1 MIPCNLAHD
10 YVRDIPWENH
20 PAFAFSNDAERYLI
34 AFSRAVDKTPDDQYT
49 VHFQDDIWDFNP
61 YFDGINNASYKIV
74 FTDLPSP
81 VREYCK
87 FFVLYSIMGKKK
99 ISTAD
104 LRVSGFKSIF
114 LAIISKSA
122 HNTLS
127 LITTDDI
134 IEEISSRNIS
144 DSGMHSLYVDAF
156 QCYSFFIS
164 NYHLDL
170 PVDLNKLEELARGHK
185 ASEKAQDLKL
195 PNIPEEY
202 FSAILYEAIK
212 AMRNQEEPYNTR
224 CTACEIVM
232 LSQLGLR
239 IGDLLALQTNQLFT
253 KKLAKTGNEVSYIH
267 YKSRKPSKPHD
278 ALLEFDI
285 FANSLCV
292 EAFNILK
299 ELRMKNPLSEGNN
312 YLYILEAHFNS
323 TNTLPIAKTRFNN
336 EFKRFLLNKLP
347 ELSSKEWDGIKM
359 SVYNTG
365 SKKRIKLVALP
376 DTRQFRVHICT
387 ALYEHGIPLAYIQKY
402 MGHLSEYMLGY
413 YVRPKDTYQE
423 NVKYTEKIIKEIV
436 EDDINPLGGSF
447 GSDIKKSI
455 QQFVKDNN
463 FNVQNDIEAIVKA
476 MGDRVII
483 RGKTGGV
490 CIKTSLMPCAKDART
505 NEMFCAYNLCPNLFT
520 FYYMADISYLDF
532 QTLQQTIAVL
542 TESGK
547 TKAAS
552 KEKNKLI
559 DLCKRRLIPELDE
572 LDKELARKGEDIICI
587 KYPSL
592 ADIILRRAEIREEI
606 KTWMN

>member
-1 MIPCNLAHD
+1 
-10 YVRDIPWENH
+10 
-20 PAFAFSNDAERYLI
+20 
-34 AFSRAVDKTPDDQYT
+34 
-49 VHFQDDIWDFNP
+49 
-61 YFDGINNASYKIV
+61 
-74 FTDLPSP
+74 
-81 VREYCK
+81 
-87 FFVLYSIMGKKK
+87 
-99 ISTAD
+99 
-104 LRVSGFKSIF
+104 
-114 LAIISKSA
+114 
-122 HNTLS
+122 
-127 LITTDDI
+127 
-134 IEEISSRNIS
+134 
-144 DSGMHSLYVDAF
+144 
-156 QCYSFFIS
+156 
-164 NYHLDL
+164 
-170 PVDLNKLEELARGHK
+170 
-185 ASEKAQDLKL
+185 
-195 PNIPEEY
+195 
-202 FSAILYEAIK
+202 
-212 AMRNQEEPYNTR
+212 
-224 CTACEIVM
+224 
-232 LSQLGLR
+232 
-239 IGDLLALQTNQLFT
+239 
-253 KKLAKTGNEVSYIH
+253 
-267 YKSRKPSKPHD
+267 
-278 ALLEFDI
+278 
-285 FANSLCV
+285 
-292 EAFNILK
+292 
-299 ELRMKNPLSEGNN
+299 MKNPLSEGNN